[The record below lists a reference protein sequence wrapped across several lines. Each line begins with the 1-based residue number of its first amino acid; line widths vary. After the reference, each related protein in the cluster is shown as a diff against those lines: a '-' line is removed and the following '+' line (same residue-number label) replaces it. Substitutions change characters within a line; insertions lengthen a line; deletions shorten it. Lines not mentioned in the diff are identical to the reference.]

1 MCRISGRRATGPRGS
16 RARQAPLWLRGL
28 PTAGRMP
35 PVPPL
40 PGQVCGEPASR
51 CGQGSAAA
59 LWPRPRLWGEGS
71 GPLCPPS
78 GTPSPRPAALLL
90 CPHPR
95 APRGRSLALSSSL
108 RPAPWR
114 QPLSRGFRMVPCTP
128 HHEGPKSGPVMLPPL
143 PASKSASH
151 GTLRPPPIGPLRGR
165 SSRGEGEG
173 WRPPGARGAGL
184 GPG

>member
-78 GTPSPRPAALLL
+78 GTPSPQPAALLL
-90 CPHPR
+90 CPCPR

-108 RPAPWR
+108 RPAPCALCPGASPSPEASGWFPV
-114 QPLSRGFRMVPCTP
+114 PLTMRDPNLDPRCCHHFQLQKVPLMGP
-128 HHEGPKSGPVMLPPL
+128 HAHPRSGP
-143 PASKSASH
+143 
-151 GTLRPPPIGPLRGR
+151 
-165 SSRGEGEG
+165 
-173 WRPPGARGAGL
+173 
-184 GPG
+184 